1 MGNRWL
7 LKGIRGGVIS
17 SITFTD
23 NSIVRYFDQP
33 RVRKPAYTV
42 GGKRGTLK

>member
-1 MGNRWL
+1 MENRWL

-33 RVRKPAYTV
+33 WLREPAYIV
-42 GGKRGTLK
+42 EGKKGNVN